1 MAHFLIIFFWSGE
14 GTGVGAKF
22 ALAFPGALIF
32 QIFSLPK
39 YYYCVRTNFLPFRTL
54 GGGGGGGTIFVQN
67 NIF

>member
-1 MAHFLIIFFWSGE
+1 MAHFLIIVFWSGE

-39 YYYCVRTNFLPFRTL
+39 ILLLCPNKFSSFSYFGGV
-54 GGGGGGGTIFVQN
+54 GGGGGVTLCAHH
-67 NIF
+67 